1 METRQSD
8 DPTLGARLRQL
19 RKANGW
25 KLADVADRTGLSV
38 SFLSDVERGRTDPS
52 LNTLRT
58 IADVYQ
64 MRVVIAFTKVEGH
77 MEKQHRCEAMMREGW
92 GGPGMDEPPIWYGS
106 SGAWYFDLTDCGA
119 WRSVPIRFC
128 PFCGADLGKEGTA
141 E

>member
-77 MEKQHRCEAMMREGW
+77 MEKQHRCEAMERTVR
-92 GGPGMDEPPIWYGS
+92 
-106 SGAWYFDLTDCGA
+106 A
-119 WRSVPIRFC
+119 
-128 PFCGADLGKEGTA
+128 GK
-141 E
+141 

>member
-64 MRVVIAFTKVEGH
+64 MRVVIAFTKVEGS
-77 MEKQHRCEAMMREGW
+77 MDKLHRCEAMPADVEIWRPPQRRGRWRLYVMRGFC
-92 GGPGMDEPPIWYGS
+92 Y
-106 SGAWYFDLTDCGA
+106 
-119 WRSVPIRFC
+119 IRFC
-128 PFCGADLGKEGTA
+128 PFCGVELKEGENA
-141 E
+141 S